1 MPVLHACQERHVL
14 LQAVCSCPTI
24 LTTGLRQG
32 RAMQG
37 VGSTPVFPGPKP
49 EPSGTACI
57 ATGLLSVRCANKSAQ
72 APPQLNML
80 RKKRH
85 KESYSTI
92 GIIFFSVPSVVW
104 TKWGAQSGCNTGK
117 QALTIPVSHGT
128 VPDIT
133 IGVGTLPS
141 SWFCTQTRVDRV
153 EAVNM
158 FHRNWSVS

>member
-104 TKWGAQSGCNTGK
+104 TKWGAQSGCNT
-117 QALTIPVSHGT
+117 
-128 VPDIT
+128 
-133 IGVGTLPS
+133 
-141 SWFCTQTRVDRV
+141 
-153 EAVNM
+153 
-158 FHRNWSVS
+158 